1 MAPQDA
7 TLHGAQDWILD
18 QAEKAGC
25 TPQGHQFL
33 CQAFRVTAG
42 EVRQGFSDTQQQI
55 ELIPELVAQHVK
67 GLRTESRVAPLWEIL
82 RALPVGWRVALISVV
97 LAGAPSAFVATVG
110 QVVKAILEAPA
121 VVAPDPAAHA
131 RAAQ

>member
-25 TPQGHQFL
+25 GDTGHKFL
-33 CQAFRVTAG
+33 CQAFRVGSG
-42 EVRQGFSDTQQQI
+42 EMRQGFADTQTQI
-55 ELIPELVAQHVK
+55 GLIPELVAQHVK
-67 GLRTESRVAPLWEIL
+67 AMRTESRVAPLWEIL
-82 RALPVGWRVALISVV
+82 QALPVGWRVALLSVV
-97 LAGAPSAFVATVG
+97 LAGTPSAFVATVG

-121 VVAPDPAAHA
+121 VVAPANVNTA
-131 RAAQ
+131 RAGH

>member
-1 MAPQDA
+1 MAPMES

-25 TPQGHQFL
+25 GDTGHKFL
-33 CQAFRVTAG
+33 CQAFRVGSG
-42 EVRQGFSDTQQQI
+42 EMRQGFADTQTQI
-55 ELIPELVAQHVK
+55 GLIPELVAQHVK
-67 GLRTESRVAPLWEIL
+67 TMRTESRVAPLWEIL
-82 RALPVGWRVALISVV
+82 QALPVGWRVALLSVV
-97 LAGAPSAFVATVG
+97 LAGTPSAFVATVG

-121 VVAPDPAAHA
+121 VVAPAPAAHA